1 MNIVRI
7 SWKNIWRNKL
17 RSTIVIGAI
26 AVGILSGTYCVA
38 IILGMIQGRVDDAI
52 HKEVGH
58 IQMHNPRFITNY
70 ETEYTISNV
79 SDVYEKIKQIPQV
92 KSIAS
97 HTVSHIQLSTGYTGS
112 GALVTGIDP
121 EREKEISDIHKCL
134 WNSTGTYFEED
145 MYMPVLLSKEI
156 AENLLLDYYRIDSSF
171 FETCA
176 HIPDSV
182 TDKLQSTRA
191 YRSKTDFLQYMKS
204 TLSSE
209 LLEKYKADFLNA
221 ALFFKTG
228 KKLSYSILSKD
239 KEVQTGIC
247 KIAGVYKTSN
257 SMFDA
262 RNIFMLDSDLQ
273 SLVHTDEDETHE
285 IQILLHDAEN
295 VPAVMSQLQSLFPNL
310 EIRSWKELKPDA
322 GMQADLM
329 NMYGIIFIIIILGA
343 LGFGIVNTML
353 MVVLERVKEIG
364 MLMAIGMNKKRV
376 YSMILF
382 ETVLL
387 CLVGAAI
394 GMVGGYYVIQATASG
409 IDISSLAQ
417 GLESVGYA
425 PVLYP
430 QLDVV
435 FFVQVSVLTIITGIL
450 AALYPAYKAIKYNPA
465 DAIRSDV

>member
-1 MNIVRI
+1 
-7 SWKNIWRNKL
+7 
-17 RSTIVIGAI
+17 
-26 AVGILSGTYCVA
+26 
-38 IILGMIQGRVDDAI
+38 MIQGRVDDAI

-58 IQMHNPRFITNY
+58 IQMHNPRFVTNY
-70 ETEYTISNV
+70 ETQYTVSNV
-79 SDVYEKIKQIPQV
+79 SDKRAEIQQITQV
-92 KSIAS
+92 KSVAA

-112 GALVTGIDP
+112 GALVTGIHP
-121 EREKEISDIHKCL
+121 EREKEISDIYTCL

-171 FETCA
+171 FVTCA

-182 TDKLQSTRA
+182 TGKLQSTKI
-191 YRSKTDFLQYMKS
+191 YRSKTDFLQYVKS

-209 LLEKYKADFLNA
+209 LLERYKTDFLNA

-228 KKLSYSILSKD
+228 KKISYSILSKD
-239 KEVQTGIC
+239 KEVQNGIC

-262 RNIFMLDSDLQ
+262 RNIFMLDSDLR
-273 SLVHTDEDETHE
+273 SLLHIETDKTHE
-285 IQILLHDAEN
+285 IQLVLNDTEN
-295 VPAVMSQLQSLFPNL
+295 VPNVMSQLQSLYPNL

-376 YSMILF
+376 YSMIMF

-387 CLVGAAI
+387 CLIGAAI
-394 GMVGGYYVIQATASG
+394 GMVGGYYLIQATASG

-430 QLDVV
+430 QLDVL